1 MKKKV
6 ICLITISILLCVPT
20 KYSQAITFPIS
31 DAVDDVLLFP
41 STDPNEVGVPFYYP
55 TVDIYGIATNDTY
68 IHYVF
73 IESPIIDNKHQYYL
87 LINWDTSGENFTKC
101 IAGNIIGEALD
112 EDDETTSF
120 VNGTYTMIRHSNGTQ
135 IYSEILNDAYTAEN
149 CDSLS
154 FPINI
159 STWITVTTAWQIFA
173 FAGVP
178 KDSVAYPLP
187 VTNGDGWICDSAGS
201 GSCLELPTDTN
212 GTNFSIFLGLTISGF
227 AVILVITL
235 HRKRRK

>member
-6 ICLITISILLCVPT
+6 IYLITISILLCVPT
-20 KYSQAITFPIS
+20 KHSQAITFPIS
-31 DAVDDVLLFP
+31 DAVDDVLYFP
-41 STDPNEVGVPFYYP
+41 STDPDAIGVPYYYP
-55 TVDIYGIATNDTY
+55 TVDIYGITTNDTH
-68 IHYVF
+68 IHYIF

-87 LINWDTSGENFTKC
+87 LINWDNSGENFTKC

-112 EDDETTSF
+112 EDDDSTTF
-120 VNGTYTMIRHSNGTQ
+120 VNGTYTMIRHSSGTQ
-135 IYSEILNDAYTAEN
+135 IYSEILNDAYTAES

-159 STWITVTTAWQIFA
+159 STWITITTAWQIYA
-173 FAGVP
+173 YAGVP

-201 GSCLELPTDTN
+201 ESCLESDVSGINLP
-212 GTNFSIFLGLTISGF
+212 IILGLTISGYG
-227 AVILVITL
+227 VILVITL
-235 HRKRRK
+235 NKRRRK